1 MCCVIWIWCLQ
12 GGLKTKSSSGDM
24 SSQAAG
30 AAGAAGSAG
39 SEATNTE
46 QPIKPPLQLPD
57 TVASTPVSQKNK
69 YFC

>member
-1 MCCVIWIWCLQ
+1 
-12 GGLKTKSSSGDM
+12 M

-30 AAGAAGSAG
+30 AAGAARAAGSAG

-46 QPIKPPLQLPD
+46 QPVKPTLQLPD
-57 TVASTPVSQKNK
+57 AVVSTPVSQKNK